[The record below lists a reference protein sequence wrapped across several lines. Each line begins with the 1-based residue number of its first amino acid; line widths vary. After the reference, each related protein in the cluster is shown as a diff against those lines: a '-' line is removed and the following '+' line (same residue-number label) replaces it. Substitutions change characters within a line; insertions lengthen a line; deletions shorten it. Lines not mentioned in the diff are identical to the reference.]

1 MSLISKTEVLIHV
14 IIQISLEHIY
24 MTEDSHQG
32 SDILFPLI
40 WNFQNRQ
47 IHRYMNKISGCL
59 GLRYLEEIG
68 EWLLIGIY
76 FLLRILNYY
85 KIGWVDGYT
94 ILHM

>member
-40 WNFQNRQ
+40 
-47 IHRYMNKISGCL
+47 
-59 GLRYLEEIG
+59 
-68 EWLLIGIY
+68 
-76 FLLRILNYY
+76 
-85 KIGWVDGYT
+85 
-94 ILHM
+94 